1 MQISTFCLSWKSN
14 PRFKKLIKVIKL
26 TTLLIFISL
35 MHVSAA
41 SIAQRIQLNKKNIAF
56 EKLFKELEKQTGYT
70 ILYTN
75 SAIKDLP
82 NVDIEINDATIDE
95 VLNKCFENKPLEY
108 FKHDNSIVI
117 RRKETTVINN
127 AQQIKAN
134 NELIQG
140 KVTDQRGDP
149 LVGVTIREVGTNYGW
164 TTDAKGEFTALIV
177 TKGGKLQFSF
187 IGFVTQE
194 VLINNI
200 KSPLLIVLK
209 EDIGKLDAVQVI
221 AYGQTT
227 KRVNTGDQTTITA
240 KEIEKYPVNNV
251 LSVLQGTVPGMVIT
265 QNSGMPGST
274 YSVNIRGQNGRSTGT
289 EPFYVVDGVPYE
301 GGSFGSQRSTLGR
314 TANSSYNSLSFINPL
329 DIESINVLKDADAT
343 AIYGSRAAN
352 GVLLITTK
360 KGKAGAP
367 KFDINVYQGISRAQ
381 SIPEL
386 LSTREYLQMRRE
398 AKRNNNNQAIF
409 PTDND
414 INGKYDTT
422 RYSNYPKI
430 FMGGTGHT
438 TNAQASVSGGNDNVQ
453 YLVSGNYRQISNI
466 QEIIGGTDKTASVH
480 FNINSTSLNKKFNV
494 GFTGG
499 YTYNWNNIPNVDLA
513 SNATLAPNS
522 PDFLQTDGSIN
533 NPGGIFNGNPYYSR
547 NLIGKMSAA
556 NLTSSLVL
564 AYKLFDGFSLQATMG
579 YNRQNVNEFNGL
591 PLSAS
596 APSPFVTTASSTFT
610 YNTNTYWSVEPQAVY
625 TRNIL
630 KGVLT
635 ATVGSSLQKRTLET
649 LPLAVTGYASDL
661 LIESPTA
668 GTLIKSNTAYAYETY
683 KFNAGFG
690 RLNYIWDDKYIV
702 NVSGR
707 YDGSSRFGADRQ
719 FHLFGS
725 VGGAWV
731 FSAENFV
738 KDNLKFIS
746 FGKLRASYG
755 VTGNDQ
761 IPYNQY
767 LENYFSSTFPYQGIP
782 GLFPGNIANPQ
793 LSWESTAKKN
803 FGAELQF
810 FNGRIGIEGNYYIN
824 LTSDIL
830 ANNPASTVTG
840 FSGVYQNMP
849 IKIQNKGFDLTLNT
863 VNIASSRFR
872 WSSTFLFT
880 RQRNKL
886 KEYPG
891 LPPAQSRFL
900 NNAINAVNVFI
911 SAGVDPQT
919 GLYQFVNNAGGV
931 TSTPVQGLDD
941 TKLIDLNPDFFGAVS
956 NTFTYK
962 GFSLSFLVRYVNQ
975 IGSNAFGQTAGF
987 PVGILPSN
995 WPRYVLNR
1003 WQKPGD
1009 VTTVAR
1015 YSTGFG
1021 DFTSNNAATRSDLA
1035 FGDASYMRLQNA
1047 SIGYQ
1052 FPFQA
1057 VQKWHMQNLRI
1068 YAQGENLLTIS
1079 KYGTYD
1085 PENQS
1090 SLRMAP
1096 LRTITV
1102 GMQITL

>member
-1 MQISTFCLSWKSN
+1 MQNSTFWQSWKSN
-14 PRFKKLIKVIKL
+14 PRFKKLIRVIKL
-26 TTLLIFISL
+26 TTLLIFVTL
-35 MHVSAA
+35 MHVNAA
-41 SIAQRIQLNKKNIAF
+41 SNAQRIKLSEKNIAF
-56 EKLFKELEKQTGYT
+56 KRLFKELERQTGYT

-75 SAIKDLP
+75 SAVKDLP
-82 NVDIEINDATIDE
+82 GVDIEISDATIDD
-95 VLNKCFENKPLEY
+95 VLNKCFANRPLEY

-117 RRKETTVINN
+117 RRKETAVTNPN
-127 AQQIKAN
+127 PQFKA

-149 LVGVTIREVGTNYGW
+149 LMGVTIREVGTNYGW
-164 TTDAKGEFTALIV
+164 TTNTKGEFSALVV

-194 VLINNI
+194 ISVNDVR
-200 KSPLLIVLK
+200 SPLLIVMK
-209 EDIGKLDAVQVI
+209 EDIGNLDAVQVI

-227 KRVNTGDQTTITA
+227 RRLNTGDQTTVSA

-265 QNSGMPGST
+265 QSSGMPGST

-301 GGSFGSQRSTLGR
+301 GGSFGSQRATLGT

-352 GVLLITTK
+352 GVVLITTK

-367 KFDINVYQGISRAQ
+367 KFDINIYQGISKAQ

-386 LSTREYLQMRRE
+386 LNTREYLQMRRE
-398 AKRNNNNQAIF
+398 AKRNNGNQAIL

-414 INGKYDTT
+414 INGKFDTT
-422 RYSNYPKI
+422 RYSNYPEI

-438 TNAQASVSGGNDNVQ
+438 TNAQATVSGGNDNVQ

-466 QEIIGGTDKTASVH
+466 QEIIGGSDKIASVH
-480 FNINSTSLNKKFNV
+480 FNINSTSLNRKFNV
-494 GFTGG
+494 GLTGG
-499 YTYNWNNIPNVDLA
+499 YTSNWNNIPGIDLA
-513 SNATLAPNS
+513 GSAILAPNS
-522 PDFLQTDGSIN
+522 PEFLQADGSVN
-533 NPGGIFNGNPYYSR
+533 NPGGIFNENPYYLR
-547 NLIGKMSAA
+547 NKVGKMTAA
-556 NLTSSLVL
+556 NLTSSLL
-564 AYKLFDGFSLQATMG
+564 LSYKLFDGFSLQATMG
-579 YNRQNVNEFNGL
+579 YNRQNVNEFNGS
-591 PLSAS
+591 PLSSS
-596 APSPFVTTASSTFT
+596 APSSFSNTASSTFT

-625 TRNIL
+625 TKNIL
-630 KGVLT
+630 KGVLS
-635 ATVGSSLQKRTLET
+635 ATVGSSLQKRTIES
-649 LPLAVTGYASDL
+649 LPLVVTGYASDL
-661 LIESPTA
+661 LIQSPTA
-668 GTLIKSNTAYAYETY
+668 GTLIKSNSAYSYETY

-690 RLNYIWDDKYIV
+690 RLNYVWDEKYIV

-725 VGGAWV
+725 IGGAWI
-731 FSAENFV
+731 FSAEGFI

-746 FGKLRASYG
+746 FGKLRATYG

-767 LENYFSSTFPYQGIP
+767 LENYYSSSFPYQGIP

-803 FGAELQF
+803 FGADLQF
-810 FNGRIGIEGNYYIN
+810 FNGRIGLDANYYIN
-824 LTSDIL
+824 LTSNIL
-830 ANNPASTVTG
+830 ANNPVSTVTG
-840 FSGVYQNMP
+840 FAAVYQNMP

-863 VNIASSRFR
+863 VNITNATFR

-886 KEYPG
+886 KQYPG
-891 LPPAQSRFL
+891 LTPAQSRFL
-900 NNAINAVNVFI
+900 NNAINAATVYQ

-919 GLYQFVNNAGGV
+919 GLYQFISSTGGV
-931 TSTPVQGLDD
+931 TSTPVQGIDD
-941 TKLIDLNPDFFGAVS
+941 TKLIDLNPNFFGAVS
-956 NTFTYK
+956 NTFTYN
-962 GFSLSFLVRYVNQ
+962 GFSLSFLIRYVNQ
-975 IGSNAFGQTAGF
+975 IGSNAFGQTAGL
-987 PVGILPSN
+987 PVGILPVN

-1009 VTTVAR
+1009 ITNVAR
-1015 YSTGFG
+1015 YSSGFG
-1021 DFTSNNAATRSDLA
+1021 DFTSNVAATRSDLA

-1047 SIGYQ
+1047 SLGYQ
-1052 FPFQA
+1052 FPFQM
-1057 VQKWHMQNLRI
+1057 VQKWHMQNLRV

-1090 SLRMAP
+1090 SMRIAP

>member
-1 MQISTFCLSWKSN
+1 MQNSTFWLSWKLN
-14 PRFKKLIKVIKL
+14 PRFKKLIRVIKL
-26 TTLLIFISL
+26 TTLLIFVTL
-35 MHVSAA
+35 MHVNATSN
-41 SIAQRIQLNKKNIAF
+41 AQRIKLSEKNIAF
-56 EKLFKELEKQTGYT
+56 KRLFKELERQTGYT

-75 SAIKDLP
+75 SAVKDLP
-82 NVDIEINDATIDE
+82 GVDIEISDATIDD
-95 VLNKCFENKPLEY
+95 VLNRCFTNRPLEY

-117 RRKETTVINN
+117 RRKEIAVTTQNPPFN
-127 AQQIKAN
+127 A

-149 LVGVTIREVGTNYGW
+149 LMGVTIKEVGTNYGW
-164 TTDAKGEFTALIV
+164 TTNTKGEFSALVV
-177 TKGGKLQFSF
+177 TKGGKLRFSF

-194 VLINNI
+194 ISVTDVR
-200 KSPLLIVLK
+200 SPLLIVMK
-209 EDIGKLDAVQVI
+209 EDIGNLDAVQII

-227 KRVNTGDQTTITA
+227 RRLNTGDQTTVSA

-265 QNSGMPGST
+265 QSSGMPGST

-301 GGSFGSQRSTLGR
+301 GGSFGSQRATLGI

-352 GVLLITTK
+352 GVVLITTK

-367 KFDINVYQGISRAQ
+367 KFDINIYQGISKAQ
-381 SIPEL
+381 SIPKL
-386 LSTREYLQMRRE
+386 LNTTEYLQMRRE
-398 AKRNNNNQAIF
+398 AKRNNGNQAIL

-414 INGKYDTT
+414 INGKFDTT
-422 RYSNYPKI
+422 RYSNYPEK
-430 FMGGTGHT
+430 FMGGTGRT

-466 QEIIGGTDKTASVH
+466 QEIIGGSDKTASVH
-480 FNINSTSLNKKFNV
+480 FNINSTSLNRKFNV

-499 YTYNWNNIPNVDLA
+499 YTSNWNSIPGIDLA
-513 SNATLAPNS
+513 GSAILAPNS
-522 PDFLQTDGSIN
+522 PEFLQADGSVN
-533 NPGGIFNGNPYYSR
+533 NPGGIFNENPYYLR
-547 NLIGKMSAA
+547 NKVGKMSAA
-556 NLTSSLVL
+556 NLTSSLL
-564 AYKLFDGFSLQATMG
+564 LSYKLFDGFSLQATMG
-579 YNRQNVNEFNGL
+579 YNRQNVNEFNGS
-591 PLSAS
+591 PLSSS
-596 APSPFVTTASSTFT
+596 APSSFANTASSTFT

-625 TRNIL
+625 TKNIL
-630 KGVLT
+630 KGVLS
-635 ATVGSSLQKRTLET
+635 ATVGSSLQKRTIES
-649 LPLAVTGYASDL
+649 LPLVVTGYASDL
-661 LIESPTA
+661 LIQSPTA
-668 GTLIKSNTAYAYETY
+668 GTLIKSNSAYSYETY

-690 RLNYIWDDKYIV
+690 RLNYVWDDKYIV

-725 VGGAWV
+725 VGGAWI
-731 FSAENFV
+731 FSAEGFI

-767 LENYFSSTFPYQGIP
+767 LENYYSSSFPYQGIP

-810 FNGRIGIEGNYYIN
+810 FNGRIAVDANYYIN
-824 LTSDIL
+824 LTSNIL

-840 FSGVYQNMP
+840 FAAVYQNMP

-863 VNIASSRFR
+863 VNITNATFR

-891 LPPAQSRFL
+891 LTPAQSRFL
-900 NNAINAVNVFI
+900 NNAINAANVYQ

-919 GLYQFVNNAGGV
+919 GLYQFVSSTGGV
-931 TSTPVQGLDD
+931 TSTPVQGIDD
-941 TKLIDLNPDFFGAVS
+941 TKLIDLNPNFFGSVS
-956 NTFTYK
+956 NTFIYK
-962 GFSLSFLVRYVNQ
+962 GFSLSFLIRYVNQ
-975 IGSNAFGQTAGF
+975 IGSNAFGQTAGL
-987 PVGILPSN
+987 PVGILPVN

-1009 VTTVAR
+1009 ITNVAR
-1015 YSTGFG
+1015 YSSGFG
-1021 DFTSNNAATRSDLA
+1021 DFTSNVAATRSDLA

-1047 SIGYQ
+1047 SLGYQ
-1052 FPFQA
+1052 FPLQT
-1057 VQKWHMQNLRI
+1057 VQKWHIQNLRV

-1090 SLRMAP
+1090 SMRIAP